1 MFKDLFSNRGN
12 KYVTV
17 KPDRQRTEAPRTE
30 VSVPTEILIPRE
42 EKKAKGQDA
51 TGQLWIRC
59 DSCGEIM
66 YNKKLAE
73 NQMVC
78 PNCDRHFRI
87 AARERLKSLL
97 DGDSFIELFAEIQ
110 STNPLGFK
118 NYTEKLEKTRRETGL
133 QEAVLTGRGKLKGIP
148 VAIGVM
154 DFAFAGGS
162 MGSAVGEKIASL
174 IEYAMGKR
182 LPLILISTAG
192 GARMQEGML
201 SLMQMA
207 KTSAALARFN
217 QEGLLYISVM
227 TDPTSGGV
235 TASYAMLGDI
245 NIAEPGSL
253 IAFAGPRVIHQTIA
267 QELPEGF
274 QTAEFLLEH
283 GMLDRVVHRHELR
296 EELYRIL
303 NIHRMVGE
311 IS

>member
-1 MFKDLFSNRGN
+1 MFKDLFSNRGS

-17 KPDRQRTEAPRTE
+17 KPDRQRTEVPRIERT
-30 VSVPTEILIPRE
+30 PAEILTPRE
-42 EKKAKGQDA
+42 EKRAKEQE
-51 TGQLWIRC
+51 TVGQLWTRC
-59 DSCGEIM
+59 DYCGEII

-78 PNCDRHFRI
+78 PNCDKHFRI
-87 AARERLKSLL
+87 AARNRLKSLL
-97 DGDSFIELFAEIQ
+97 DGDSFIELYAEIR

-118 NYTEKLEKTRRETGL
+118 DYTEKLESIRQKTGL
-133 QEAVLTGRGKLKGIP
+133 NEAVLTGRGKLKGIP

-162 MGSAVGEKIASL
+162 MGSAVGEKVTLL
-174 IEYAMGKR
+174 IEYALSKR

-207 KTSAALARFN
+207 KTSAALARFD
-217 QEGLLYISVM
+217 EAGLLYISIM

-253 IAFAGPRVIHQTIA
+253 IAFAGPRVIRQTIA

-274 QTAEFLLEH
+274 QTAEFLLAH

-311 IS
+311 VS

>member
-1 MFKDLFSNRGN
+1 MFKDLFSNRGS

-17 KPDRQRTEAPRTE
+17 KPDRQRTEAPRT
-30 VSVPTEILIPRE
+30 PTEILTPRDV
-42 EKKAKGQDA
+42 KPAKMQEPV
-51 TGQLWIRC
+51 GQLWTRC
-59 DSCGEIM
+59 DVCGEII

-78 PNCDRHFRI
+78 PNCDQHFRI
-87 AARERLKSLL
+87 SARERLKSLL
-97 DGDSFIELFAEIQ
+97 DRDSFIELYAEIR
-110 STNPLGFK
+110 STNPLGFT
-118 NYTEKLEKTRRETGL
+118 NYTEKMEKTRQKTGL
-133 QEAVLTGRGKLKGIP
+133 NEAVITGRGKLKEIP

-162 MGSAVGEKIASL
+162 MGSAVGEKITLL
-174 IEYAMGKR
+174 IEYALSKR

-207 KTSAALARFN
+207 KTSAALARFD
-217 QEGLLYISVM
+217 QAGLLYISIM

-235 TASYAMLGDI
+235 TASFAMLGDI

-253 IAFAGPRVIHQTIA
+253 IAFAGPRVIRQTIA
-267 QELPEGF
+267 QDLPDNF

-283 GMLDRVVHRHELR
+283 GMLDRVVHRHDLR
-296 EELYRIL
+296 EELSRIL

-311 IS
+311 V